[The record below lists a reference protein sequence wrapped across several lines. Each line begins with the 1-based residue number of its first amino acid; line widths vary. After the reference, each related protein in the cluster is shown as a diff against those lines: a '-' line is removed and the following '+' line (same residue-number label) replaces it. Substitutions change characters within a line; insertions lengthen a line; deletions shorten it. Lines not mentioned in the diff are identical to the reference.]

1 MISEY
6 VQDFMRNIHKSG
18 FSGVNVVEKILSDPG
33 FSTGGSQHRILW
45 WPKTRR
51 IAKVSRA
58 FHHISPKE
66 RVIIIIHYKGIL
78 RDDHNIFTKHDL
90 AKYSSIGVRRF
101 DYYRRAA
108 KSKLSRI
115 LDSYE
120 EGSK

>member
-33 FSTGGSQHRILW
+33 FSTGGSHHRILW

-66 RVIIIIHYKGIL
+66 RVIMIIHYKGIL

-90 AKYSSIGVRRF
+90 AKYSSIGLRR
-101 DYYRRAA
+101 YGEIQRNA
-108 KSKLSRI
+108 KRKLVTI
-115 LDSYE
+115 LDS
-120 EGSK
+120 